1 MFTIDFF
8 AAVGAIPVES
18 RQVDAVIV
26 GDAVRQAEAM
36 LADTTAAGPG
46 GGQPIIGYVI
56 TDHAERR
63 CPQHLRKAPA
73 LNPLRLTAAAPHPR
87 QRPLPGTWTGRGGPR
102 PLLSFGRKTI
112 GATE

>member
-1 MFTIDFF
+1 MQNGEKKKLFTIDFF

-46 GGQPIIGYVI
+46 RGQPISGQPIIGYVI
-56 TDHAERR
+56 TD
-63 CPQHLRKAPA
+63 Q
-73 LNPLRLTAAAPHPR
+73 LNAIVHSTFEKPPH
-87 QRPLPGTWTGRGGPR
+87 
-102 PLLSFGRKTI
+102 
-112 GATE
+112 